1 MMNETEMLEQL
12 GATIAA
18 NLAKLDPHV
27 PLGVA
32 LWDVETIAAYL
43 KRSPASTRDRIV
55 CLPDFPSV
63 IRLPGEKPGQRSRP
77 LWKAI
82 EVIRWAES
90 YAERHGPKTEH

>member
-1 MMNETEMLEQL
+1 MTETETIDVL
-12 GATIAA
+12 AARIAA

-32 LWDVETIAAYL
+32 LWDIETIAAYL
-43 KRSPASTRDRIV
+43 KRSPESTRNRIV
-55 CLPDFPSV
+55 CLPGFPQV
-63 IRLPGEKPGQRSRP
+63 IRLPGEKPGARSRP

-90 YAERHGPKTEH
+90 YRNDHGPKAAH